1 MSKYNCYA
9 GVKMQKLKHNKRRN
23 TGLIYEFFTRYI
35 GKAILEGRD
44 TDINKAKTLLKKHF
58 NRGTDIYK
66 ELKLVK
72 ALTES
77 PASSRDQ
84 AVHLINRVRDA
95 VKNQSQARL
104 DLEKT
109 SLIHE
114 INSNLNSALFFE
126 EAIPNYK
133 QLGTVQVL
141 LNTWRDETLKESAV
155 GETVFL
161 EEKLIE
167 YMLEKKNTEQDPK
180 ALLVTT
186 EDIDRLVVN
195 IMTEKVNNKYNNLD
209 SEQKEIIQ
217 LYVFSKD
224 SPVVTAQLTE
234 ALSGVKNRFIGAMA
248 AHQHEFKDDTILNNK
263 LQEVRS
269 KLQKEYNDPKVIT
282 EDMVSFYLGLSKL
295 GREVK
300 VKQS

>member
-1 MSKYNCYA
+1 
-9 GVKMQKLKHNKRRN
+9 
-23 TGLIYEFFTRYI
+23 LIYEFFTRYI
-35 GKAILEGRD
+35 GKAILEDRD
-44 TDINKAKTLLKKHF
+44 ADINKAKALLKKHF

-66 ELKLVK
+66 ELRFVK

-77 PASSRDQ
+77 PVTSREQ
-84 AVHLINRVRDA
+84 ALHLINRVRDA

-104 DLEKT
+104 ELEKT

-114 INSNLNSALFFE
+114 INSNLNSTIFFE

-161 EEKLIE
+161 EEKLVE
-167 YMLEKKNTEQDPK
+167 YMLEKKETVQDPQ
-180 ALLVTT
+180 ALLVTPA
-186 EDIDRLVVN
+186 DIDRLVVN
-195 IMTEKVNNKYNNLD
+195 IMTEKVNSKYNNLD
-209 SEQKEIIQ
+209 REQKEIIQ

-224 SPVVTAQLTE
+224 NPEVKVKLTE
-234 ALSGVKNRFIGAMA
+234 ALSGVKNRFIGAIA
-248 AHQHEFKDDTILNNK
+248 AHQHEFQNDKVLSGK

-269 KLQKEYNDPKVIT
+269 QLQNDYNDTTAIT

-300 VKQS
+300 VK